1 MLVHFAA
8 QAVRDLARTL
18 KPVARPVDRVR
29 SDDEHLRAAMTWL
42 QRSIDACGGNGS
54 SKGYRVGQGWMPPYR
69 ETSGY
74 LIPTLLRVAASQH
87 RPDLGPVADR
97 IGDWLASVQRPDGG
111 FSEQELGREEHPVVF
126 NTGQILHGFNALV
139 IDRGRSDLVGPAR
152 RAGEFLLACMDASG
166 SFVRNTSHGIVHAY
180 NVRTAWALYTLGTI
194 TGDARYTDGA
204 VANAD
209 WTLRQQTDQGFFRRN
224 QFKPGGNPNTHGIA
238 YVLQGLLEISLL
250 SGERRFADAVRRCSE
265 RIVSIYGAKRRLVAE
280 IGEAGEFLSDHIC
293 LTGLAQLAIVQF
305 RLYALDGD
313 RRHLNTGLNLLD
325 EVAASQNVLATGS
338 PHCGAIKGSEP
349 IWGRYAPLQYPNWA
363 TKFFVDAL
371 LTKQEALNRHEDS
384 LPVQLPAG

>member
-1 MLVHFAA
+1 MFVHFAV

-29 SDDEHLRAAMTWL
+29 SDDEHLHAAITWL
-42 QRSIDACGGNGS
+42 QRSIDVCGGKAS
-54 SKGYRVGQGWMPPYR
+54 SKGYRVGHGWLPPYR

-74 LIPTLLRVAASQH
+74 LIPTLLRVAASLS
-87 RPDLGPVADR
+87 RPEFGHVADR
-97 IGDWLASVQRPDGG
+97 VGDWLASVQRRDGG
-111 FSEQELGREEHPVVF
+111 FSEEELGPERHPVVF

-139 IDRGRSDLVGPAR
+139 IHRHRSDLLGPAR
-152 RAGEFLLACMDASG
+152 RAGDFLLECMDASG
-166 SFVRNTSHGIVHAY
+166 CFVRNTSHGIVHAY

-194 TGDARYTDGA
+194 TGDERYTHGA

-209 WTLRQQTDQGFFRRN
+209 WTLQQQTDQGFFRQN

-250 SGERRFADAVRRCSE
+250 SGERRFADAVRRSCE
-265 RIVSIYGAKRRLVAE
+265 RIVSIHGAKRRLVAE
-280 IGEAGEFLSDHIC
+280 IGEGGEFLSDYVC

-313 RRHLNTGLNLLD
+313 QRYLNTGLNLLD

-338 PHCGAIKGSEP
+338 PHYGAIKGSEP

-371 LTKQEALNRHEDS
+371 LTKKEVLKRNENS